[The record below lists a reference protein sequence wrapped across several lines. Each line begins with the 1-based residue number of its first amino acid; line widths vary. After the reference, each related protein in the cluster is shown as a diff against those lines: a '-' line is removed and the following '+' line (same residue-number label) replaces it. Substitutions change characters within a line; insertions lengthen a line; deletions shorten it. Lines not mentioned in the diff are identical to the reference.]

1 MAFDEGLGALGK
13 RFIAVDRASHKDGAL
28 VGEWSNDLGLK
39 GSWHGKRSP
48 REVGR
53 KSGTP
58 G

>member
-39 GSWHGKRSP
+39 GSWHGKR
-48 REVGR
+48 VAQGGR
-53 KSGTP
+53 
-58 G
+58 